1 MSDIVKAEALPVKV
15 ELTPKVVK
23 DLICKDATDQE
34 LGLFLEICK
43 RNQLDPFKREVYFI
57 KYKKDTPATIVTG
70 YETYLKRAE
79 ASGKWDGYKCWVEGT
94 GTDLIAKI
102 EVYRKDWTRPF
113 YWETYYTEAV
123 QTKFDGSPNTFWKN
137 KPRTMLKKVCIS
149 QGIRLAFPDEV
160 GGLPYTNDEMG
171 ADTTQYEVVDERDSA
186 EATGRKPTSKAE
198 PKTVETK
205 KSQAKV
211 EPPTEA
217 PVTKIDIHKD
227 KYGGTSPHKD
237 KLYIDVPLGYLKS
250 LTSSE
255 NWDRFSPVKQQG
267 ITDAIEYL
275 VEKERKM
282 TALINGTS
290 DVEDAVIVEEEDDN
304 APIGKL
310 TSYVP
315 KPEETEIG
323 FTKDGELVVD
333 GQTDVERIKA
343 TEFAWSDKLA
353 QRNWDIEDT
362 RKGENPPEAL
372 MELVTEFFKVTTLF
386 TPIEKE
392 KIYEAIAK
400 MKRNTSIAQ
409 YNQIKVV
416 HNKRIKIAYGD

>member
-1 MSDIVKAEALPVKV
+1 MSDLVKQEQTNSLATV
-15 ELTPKVVK
+15 TPKVVK
-23 DLICKDATDQE
+23 DLLCKTATDQE
-34 LGLFLEICK
+34 IGLFLNICK
-43 RNQLDPFKREVYFI
+43 NNNLDPFKREVYLV
-57 KYKKDTPATIVTG
+57 KYGTSPAMTVTG
-70 YETYLKRAE
+70 YEVYLKRAE
-79 ASGKWDGYKCWVEGT
+79 SSGKWNGFKVWTEGNLKEGT
-94 GTDLIAKI
+94 LIAKI
-102 EVYRKDWTRPF
+102 EVYRRDWERPF
-113 YWETYYTEAV
+113 YWEVDQHEGLSGNNPIAK
-123 QTKFDGSPNTFWKN
+123 Q
-137 KPRTMLKKVCIS
+137 KPKHMLKKTVIS
-149 QGIRLAFPDEV
+149 QALRMCFPDEV

-171 ADTTQYEVVDERDSA
+171 TETAQFEVA
-186 EATGRKPTSKAE
+186 ETKTAPA

-211 EPPTEA
+211 EPPTEP